1 MSMPNITQ
9 KEERWK
15 PSNWFLSCRNK
26 GFMVGPCTMPA
37 RLWLSLLATRAY
49 SEQGRY
55 MSPCSHQL
63 TVTGQARLLW
73 LNLDNKPTYQLYP
86 LRVTSH
92 VISPLSHSAS
102 HHFHNDW
109 DRMDTNSRYRE
120 SIYTPTGI
128 PCISNTRIS
137 CICYTQV
144 PQYYTRLSLQAVCW
158 MMLATGALA
167 FTAVFISSIYSL
179 LYLISKCRLPS

>member
-1 MSMPNITQ
+1 MHVPCQPAYDCQPMTV
-9 KEERWK
+9 
-15 PSNWFLSCRNK
+15 LTCYSCLL
-26 GFMVGPCTMPA
+26 CA
-37 RLWLSLLATRAY
+37 RPVHVTLL
-49 SEQGRY
+49 
-55 MSPCSHQL
+55 SHQP
-63 TVTGQARLLW
+63 TDTGQARLLW
-73 LNLDNKPTYQLYP
+73 LNLHNKPPYPLYP

-120 SIYTPTGI
+120 SINTPTGT

-137 CICYTQV
+137 CIYYTQV

-167 FTAVFISSIYSL
+167 ITAVFISSICSL
-179 LYLISKCRLPS
+179 FYLIYKCRLPY